1 MTPVAHEAE
10 RVIRRQGLGQDA
22 LPSGQADEGDQRQ
35 PGKATPF
42 GLAYAASNQ
51 AAALPCCAA
60 WASTAYSS
68 TLVSGNFIGP
78 RAAWR

>member
-1 MTPVAHEAE
+1 MKAISASQATP
-10 RVIRRQGLGQDA
+10 
-22 LPSGQADEGDQRQ
+22 
-35 PGKATPF
+35 TPF